1 MVKLSNNYAVIS
13 FKNQAPTTEDK
24 THHEYY
30 FCVYPLDH
38 EKPFM
43 LGESIGGGHAE
54 RGGSITL
61 SLKELLQYKDWKEHM
76 EKSGCD
82 WAIEVIE
89 QYQPDIE
96 RIINI
101 LISRKQS
108 RFFH

>member
-1 MVKLSNNYAVIS
+1 MSKLPNEYTAIS

-30 FCVYPLDH
+30 FYIHPLNH
-38 EKPFM
+38 GKPFM

-61 SLKELLQYKDWKEHM
+61 SLEELLQYNNWKEHL
-76 EKSGCD
+76 EKSDCA

-96 RIINI
+96 RIIDI
-101 LISRKQS
+101 LISRK
-108 RFFH
+108 RGWVH

>member
-1 MVKLSNNYAVIS
+1 MAKLSNDYTVIS
-13 FKNQAPTTEDK
+13 FKNQAPTTKDER
-24 THHEYY
+24 HHEYY
-30 FCVYPLDH
+30 FCIYSSDH

-61 SLKELLQYKDWKEHM
+61 SLEELLQHKDWKEHL
-76 EKSGCD
+76 EKSGCP

-96 RIINI
+96 RIIDI
-101 LISRKQS
+101 LINRKDGW
-108 RFFH
+108 FFR